1 MLPKRPKNNF
11 KKFSQED
18 IFALPYF
25 LENVQEFNFAV
36 FLLIICNCISE
47 GWLCMVLFLH
57 FHVHLWNLWKLC
69 SNTVTFVSTIFCYFS
84 ENLNNSSF
92 KAYLTGCL
100 KDKLILPGN
109 TLHVNYFGKPCQLQ
123 VWSITGIDDQEFLC
137 SQSEEVSQ
145 SGDQNLHQS
154 GCKTRTTNLSMRT
167 NETSDN
173 SSKDRST
180 LQIKD
185 DSLSDT
191 TDMPDQNEC
200 MSGTKSKEDFPSSPN
215 VTTSTP
221 KRTTLPSKPTEKM
234 ANNLDDLSTSLK
246 GLAIS
251 SPNKQFITDHPQM
264 VFKLTSVTDIVLVS
278 ESKLNGDGAADKGG
292 INHASH
298 VTYDMIGG
306 LKRQLKT
313 IRDTLEVPLINPEI
327 FNTLGRFLIVFI
339 PLA

>member
-1 MLPKRPKNNF
+1 M
-11 KKFSQED
+11 
-18 IFALPYF
+18 
-25 LENVQEFNFAV
+25 
-36 FLLIICNCISE
+36 
-47 GWLCMVLFLH
+47 
-57 FHVHLWNLWKLC
+57 
-69 SNTVTFVSTIFCYFS
+69 
-84 ENLNNSSF
+84 
-92 KAYLTGCL
+92 
-100 KDKLILPGN
+100 
-109 TLHVNYFGKPCQLQ
+109 NYFGKPCQLQ

-154 GCKTRTTNLSMRT
+154 GCKTRTTNLCMRT
-167 NETSDN
+167 NETSVN
-173 SSKDRST
+173 SSKNKST
-180 LQIKD
+180 LQNKD
-185 DSLSDT
+185 DSLSDA
-191 TDMPDQNEC
+191 TDTPDQNEC
-200 MSGTKSKEDFPSSPN
+200 ISGTKSKEDFPSSPN

-221 KRTTLPSKPTEKM
+221 KRTTLPSKPTKKM
-234 ANNLDDLSTSLK
+234 ANNLYDLSTSLK

-251 SPNKQFITDHPQM
+251 SSNKQFITDHPQM